1 MGMTAHGTWN
11 INDNGTAIYLLDKKT
26 KREEKIIIEKLTKDS
41 LVFSAEAQGQP
52 LKFTFVPGS
61 K

>member
-1 MGMTAHGTWN
+1 MNAHGTWN
-11 INDNGTAIYLLDKKT
+11 INDEGTEIYLLDKKT
-26 KREEKIIIEKLTKDS
+26 KREEKIVIEKLTKDS

-52 LKFTFVPGS
+52 LKFTFVPG